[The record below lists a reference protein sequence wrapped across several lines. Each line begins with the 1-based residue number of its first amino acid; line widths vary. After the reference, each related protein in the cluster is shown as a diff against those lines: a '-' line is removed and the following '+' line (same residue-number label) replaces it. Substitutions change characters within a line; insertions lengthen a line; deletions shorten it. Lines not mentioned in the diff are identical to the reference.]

1 MASALVRRWHSI
13 PASPRGPWLGLVA
26 ALAALG
32 PARAAFPLDATRKP
46 TQYTLQKWDAGT
58 GLPHES
64 IQALAQTPDGYL
76 WLGTMGG
83 LVRFDGV
90 RFTHYTPRNSAL
102 PHSNVWALAVDGTG
116 RLWLGTDGNGVA
128 IWNGDGTV
136 ESIGKAQ
143 GLTSDKIRPILM
155 AKDGTVWV

>member
-1 MASALVRRWHSI
+1 MLTPMHRLIAAMAVFSV
-13 PASPRGPWLGLVA
+13 AS
-26 ALAALG
+26 
-32 PARAAFPLDATRKP
+32 PARALDATRKL

-64 IQALAQTPDGYL
+64 IQALVQTPDGYL

-102 PHSNVWALAVDGTG
+102 PHNNVWSLAVDASG
-116 RLWLGTDGNGVA
+116 RLWLGTEAPGSRSGRA
-128 IWNGDGTV
+128 TAPSIASEKRTASPATRSAPSSWLGTAAC
-136 ESIGKAQ
+136 GW
-143 GLTSDKIRPILM
+143 RPT
-155 AKDGTVWV
+155 AAA